1 MHKRG
6 SCLLAGMFACVA
18 SGAAQAQGPHS
29 FSANVGLF
37 SDYIYRGIS
46 QTERGPA
53 VQGGFDYAYD
63 AGDVDAYLGVWG
75 SNVEF
80 GGGDDNSLELDVYG
94 GLTGE
99 LLNSGIGWDVG
110 GIYYIYPKDDSDSL
124 DFGEAY
130 LGLDYTFQDAPLA
143 PTLATYVYYSPDF
156 SGNTGDAYYINPSL
170 GLSLPHDFS
179 LNLSYGYQDVDDIGN
194 YSNWSVGVSRDISIF
209 TLGLSYSETFDDD
222 DFCTGNPNC
231 DDTFVF
237 SVSSSF

>member
-1 MHKRG
+1 MVYRFN
-6 SCLLAGMFACVA
+6 SLIAGAIACILPMT
-18 SGAAQAQGPHS
+18 AQAQSPHQ

-63 AGDVDAYLGVWG
+63 AGAFETYAGTWA

-80 GGGDDNSLELDVYG
+80 GGGDDNSLEVDFYG

-99 LLNSGIGWDVG
+99 FMNSGIGWDVG
-110 GIYYIYPKDDSDSL
+110 GIYYLYPKDDSNSL

-130 LGLDYTFQDAPLA
+130 VGLDYTFEHAPLT
-143 PTLATYVYYSPDF
+143 PTVATYINYSPDF
-156 SGNTGDAYYINPSL
+156 SGETGDAYYINPSL
-170 GLSLPHDFS
+170 SLSLPHEF
-179 LNLSYGYQDVDDIGN
+179 NLDLAYGYQDVDDLGN
-194 YSNWSVGVSRDISIF
+194 YSHWSIGVSRDVSIF
-209 TLGLSYSETFDDD
+209 TLGVSFSQTFDDD
-222 DFCTGNPNC
+222 DFCAGNPNC
-231 DDTFVF
+231 KDTFVF